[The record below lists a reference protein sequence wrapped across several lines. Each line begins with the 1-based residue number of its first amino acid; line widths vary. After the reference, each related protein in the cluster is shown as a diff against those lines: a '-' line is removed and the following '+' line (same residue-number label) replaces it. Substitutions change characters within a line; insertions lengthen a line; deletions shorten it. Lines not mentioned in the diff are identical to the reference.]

1 MLTEQQKET
10 IKATA
15 PVLREHGTAIT
26 TRFYQMLFEKH
37 PELLNIFN
45 QANQKQGKQQRAL
58 ANSIIASAEHID
70 HLEEIMPVVEQIAH
84 KHRSLGIKP
93 EHYPIVGENLLIAIK
108 DVLGDAA
115 TDDIMQAW
123 EDAYQV
129 IADIFIDVEA
139 KLYDE
144 TEQQPGGWK
153 DFKPFYIADK
163 VVESDVITSFY
174 LKPVDGQSLPTYNA
188 GQYIS
193 VKLDI
198 PSETY
203 TNIRQYSLSDKPHAD
218 YFRISVKR
226 EDEHDP
232 NGVVSNY
239 LHNDT
244 NIGDHVEVSAPA
256 GEFTL
261 NTYSTKPLVLMGGG
275 VGVTPMMSMLHQVV
289 NEQPNRPVSFVHA
302 VRNGDVQAFKDEV
315 TNLVLNHQHVNVHTI
330 LSNPTADDRANQ
342 HYHHEGFISFDWMTQ
357 HLPYEDADFYFCGPK
372 PFMET
377 VMNHLHQLGVSDNRI
392 NFEFF
397 GPQET
402 LQTTA

>member
-1 MLTEQQKET
+1 MLTEQQKDT

-15 PVLREHGTAIT
+15 PVLREHGTTIT
-26 TRFYQMLFEKH
+26 TRFYQLLFEKH
-37 PELLNIFN
+37 PKLLNIFN

-70 HLEEIMPVVEQIAH
+70 QLESIMPVVEQIAH

-129 IADIFIDVEA
+129 IADIFISVEA
-139 KLYDE
+139 DLYEE

-153 DFKPFYIADK
+153 DFKPFYIAGK

-174 LKPVDGQSLPTYNA
+174 LKPVDEQPLPTFEP

-203 TNIRQYSLSDKPHAD
+203 TNIRQYSLSYKPNQS

-239 LHNDT
+239 LHNEASV
-244 NIGDHVEVSAPA
+244 GDLLDVSAPA

-261 NTYSTKPLVLMGGG
+261 DTNSTKPLVLLAGG
-275 VGVTPMMSMLHQVV
+275 VGITPLINMLHTVV
-289 NEQPNRPVSFVHA
+289 EQQPSRPVSIVHA
-302 VRNGDVQAFKDEV
+302 VRNGDVQAFEQELTD
-315 TNLVLNHQHVNVHTI
+315 LVLDHQHVNIYTI
-330 LSNPTADDRANQ
+330 LSHPTADDEANK
-342 HYHHEGFISFDWMTQ
+342 HYHQKGFITYDWMKD
-357 HLPYEDADFYFCGPK
+357 HLPMDEADFYFCGPK
-372 PFMET
+372 PFMEA
-377 VMNHLHQLGVSDNRI
+377 VMNHLNQHGVTEDRL

-397 GPQET
+397 GPQEELET
-402 LQTTA
+402 VQ

>member
-1 MLTEQQKET
+1 MLTEQQKDT

-15 PVLREHGTAIT
+15 PVLREHGTTIT
-26 TRFYQMLFEKH
+26 TRFYQLLFEKH

-70 HLEEIMPVVEQIAH
+70 QLESIMPVVEQIAH

-115 TDDIMQAW
+115 TDDIMQTW

-129 IADIFIDVEA
+129 IADIFISVEA
-139 KLYDE
+139 DLYE
-144 TEQQPGGWK
+144 ATEQQPGGWK

-163 VVESDVITSFY
+163 VIESDVITSFY
-174 LKPVDGQSLPTYNA
+174 LKPVDEQPLPTFES

-203 TNIRQYSLSDKPHAD
+203 TNIRQYSLSYKPNQD

-239 LHNDT
+239 LHNEAS
-244 NIGDHVEVSAPA
+244 IGDQVDVSAPA

-261 NTYSTKPLVLMGGG
+261 DMNSTKPLVLMAGG
-275 VGVTPMMSMLHQVV
+275 VGITPLINMLHTVV
-289 NEQPNRPVSFVHA
+289 EQQPNRPVSFVHA
-302 VRNGDVQAFKDEV
+302 VRNGDVQAFEQELTD
-315 TNLVLNHQHVNVHTI
+315 LVLNHQHVNVYTI
-330 LSNPTADDRANQ
+330 LSHPTADDEATK
-342 HYHHEGFISFDWMTQ
+342 HYHQKGFITYDWMKD
-357 HLPYEDADFYFCGPK
+357 HLPMDEADFYFCGPK
-372 PFMET
+372 PFMEA
-377 VMNHLHQLGVSDNRI
+377 VMNHLNQHDVTEDRL

-397 GPQET
+397 GPQEELET
-402 LQTTA
+402 VQ

>member
-1 MLTEQQKET
+1 MLTEQQKDT

-15 PVLREHGTAIT
+15 PVLREHGTTIT
-26 TRFYQMLFEKH
+26 TRFYQLLFEKH

-70 HLEEIMPVVEQIAH
+70 QLESIMPVVEQIAH

-129 IADIFIDVEA
+129 IADIFISVEA
-139 KLYDE
+139 DLYE
-144 TEQQPGGWK
+144 ATEQQPGGWK
-153 DFKPFYIADK
+153 DFKPFYISDK

-174 LKPVDGQSLPTYNA
+174 LKPVDEQPLPTFKS

-203 TNIRQYSLSDKPHAD
+203 TNIRQYSLSYKPNQD

-239 LHNDT
+239 LHNEAS
-244 NIGDHVEVSAPA
+244 IGDQVDVSAPA

-261 NTYSTKPLVLMGGG
+261 DTNSTKPLVLMAGG
-275 VGVTPMMSMLHQVV
+275 VGITPLINMLHTVV
-289 NEQPNRPVSFVHA
+289 EQQPNRPVSFVHA
-302 VRNGDVQAFKDEV
+302 VRNGNVQAFELELTD
-315 TNLVLNHQHVNVHTI
+315 LVLDHQHVNLYTI
-330 LSNPTADDRANQ
+330 LSHPTADDEANK
-342 HYHHEGFISFDWMTQ
+342 HYHHKDFITYDWMKD
-357 HLPYEDADFYFCGPK
+357 HLPMDEADFYFCGPK
-372 PFMET
+372 PFMEA
-377 VMNHLHQLGVSDNRI
+377 VMNHLSQHGVTEDRL

-397 GPQET
+397 GPQEELET
-402 LQTTA
+402 VQ